1 MGKTLTE
8 LRAEFDAAERAHRA
22 AYRRAQ
28 WLEKR
33 LFEATTETE
42 YQEIAA
48 QLDAQETALDPL
60 NVALI
65 RARSA
70 YIGAELSARASA

>member
-1 MGKTLTE
+1 MNKTLDE

-33 LFEATTETE
+33 LFDATTETE

-48 QLDAQETALDPL
+48 QLDAQETALKSL
-60 NVALI
+60 GQELT
-65 RARSA
+65 RARYA
-70 YIGAELSARASA
+70 YTGAELTARASA